1 MKEPTFFL
9 CVHIQR
15 LLTRFLSRVYNIYL
29 KIKRSEM
36 DSKPPKSITKPYKY
50 SLMKRSKQRERKKEE
65 KKKNIHKKPKCKGPR
80 A

>member
-36 DSKPPKSITKPYKY
+36 DSKPPKSITKSYKY

-65 KKKNIHKKPKCKGPR
+65 KKEKYS
-80 A
+80 

>member
-1 MKEPTFFL
+1 MKELTFFL

-65 KKKNIHKKPKCKGPR
+65 KKEKYS
-80 A
+80 